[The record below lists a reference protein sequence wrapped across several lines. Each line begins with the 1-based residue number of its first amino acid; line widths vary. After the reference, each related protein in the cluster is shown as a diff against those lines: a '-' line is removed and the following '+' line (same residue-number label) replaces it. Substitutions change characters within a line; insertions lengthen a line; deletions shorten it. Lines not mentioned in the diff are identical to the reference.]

1 MTHTTDYLCAQRA
14 HVYRQIIRSGSNAV
28 MCVKCVDLYQHPVVG
43 TIIFACFILMSVF
56 YIDCTSEIACEQQ
69 VDSYLNSYCTSAIP
83 ATVTQ
88 GPTTTITSTQVQAQ
102 TTVTRV
108 QATTVTETS
117 ISTVT
122 VSSSQSGQTTVSVG
136 TMVPS
141 SQTSSSNVQRVELAL
156 AALFGLAIIVLMA
169 VIAGWVLTYSIM
181 KKRAR
186 ENNGSIQH
194 G

>member
-1 MTHTTDYLCAQRA
+1 M
-14 HVYRQIIRSGSNAV
+14 
-28 MCVKCVDLYQHPVVG
+28 
-43 TIIFACFILMSVF
+43 F
-56 YIDCTSEIACEQQ
+56 YIDCTSEIACEQR

-108 QATTVTETS
+108 QTSTITS

-122 VSSSQSGQTTVSVG
+122 ITPARSSSSSQSSQATVSVG

-141 SQTSSSNVQRVELAL
+141 SQASSTNVQTAEFTL
-156 AALFGLAIIVLMA
+156 AALFGLATIVLMA

-181 KKRAR
+181 KKKAR
-186 ENNGSIQH
+186 ENNGSTPR

>member
-1 MTHTTDYLCAQRA
+1 M
-14 HVYRQIIRSGSNAV
+14 
-28 MCVKCVDLYQHPVVG
+28 
-43 TIIFACFILMSVF
+43 LMF

-108 QATTVTETS
+108 QATTVTS

-122 VSSSQSGQTTVSVG
+122 ITVTPTGSSSSSQSGQTTVSIA

-141 SQTSSSNVQRVELAL
+141 SQASSSNVQRAEFAL

-181 KKRAR
+181 KKAR

>member
-1 MTHTTDYLCAQRA
+1 
-14 HVYRQIIRSGSNAV
+14 
-28 MCVKCVDLYQHPVVG
+28 
-43 TIIFACFILMSVF
+43 MSMF
-56 YIDCTSEIACEQQ
+56 YNNIDCTSEIACEQQ

-83 ATVTQ
+83 ATVITQ

-102 TTVTRV
+102 TTITRV

-122 VSSSQSGQTTVSVG
+122 ITPAGSSSSSQSGQTTVSIG

-141 SQTSSSNVQRVELAL
+141 SQASSSNVQRAEFAL

-181 KKRAR
+181 KKKAR